1 MIRSEPAAGEPVA
14 PGSVVDVVVSTGPE
28 QVTVPDVSTGCLS
41 MGGARKALKD
51 AGLETEVGDP
61 QPSVPD
67 CPNNNRIIGQEPAA
81 GTTVDAGSVVTIF
94 PGGGGDV

>member
-1 MIRSEPAAGEPVA
+1 MI
-14 PGSVVDVVVSTGPE
+14 DVFVSTGPE

-41 MGGARKALKD
+41 TGSARKALKD

-67 CPNNNRIIGQEPAA
+67 CPNPSRIIGQEPAA
-81 GTTVDAGSVVTIF
+81 GTTLDAGSVVTMF